1 MYLKVLFV
9 EDDPSLSHLVS
20 ETLTSS
26 GYNVRTVVDGKL
38 VIDTYLSFQPDICIL
53 DIMLPSKDGYTLAME
68 LKNLQPD
75 LPIIFLSA
83 KALTEDVVKGFKS
96 GGNDYLKKPFNIEEL
111 LIRVEGLL
119 HRFGRK
125 TPDQALENNTN
136 YVFGGCTLNTLDQIL
151 TGSSGQFSLSYKE
164 SSLLEMLILHK
175 NEVLERQQALIKIW
189 GTDNF
194 YNTRSM
200 DVYMTHLRKLLKDE
214 PGIQILGLRGVGYK
228 LICK

>member
-1 MYLKVLFV
+1 MYLKILFV

-20 ETLTSS
+20 DTLTNS
-26 GYNVRTVVDGKL
+26 GYNVRTVGDGKL
-38 VIDTYLSFQPDICIL
+38 VIDTYLFFKPDICIL

-83 KALTEDVVKGFKS
+83 KALTEDVVRGFKS

-111 LIRVEGLL
+111 LVRVEALL
-119 HRFGRK
+119 NRFGRK
-125 TPDQALENNTN
+125 TPDLTAENSTD
-136 YVFGGCTLNTLDQIL
+136 YLFGGCVLNTLDQIL
-151 TGSSGQFSLSYKE
+151 KCSTGEHSLSYKE